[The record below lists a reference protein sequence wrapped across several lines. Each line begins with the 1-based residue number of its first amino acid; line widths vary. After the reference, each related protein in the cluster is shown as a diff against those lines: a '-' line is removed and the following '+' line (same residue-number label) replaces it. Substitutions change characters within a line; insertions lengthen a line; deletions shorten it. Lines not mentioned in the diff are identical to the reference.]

1 MATPKNVVELTRE
14 LVRINSMN
22 PPGRERE
29 CAYFVGRILQESG
42 LLVTYHEF
50 ADGRTSLIAR
60 LSGTGSKS
68 PLCFA
73 GHIDTVPLGAN
84 PWSKDPFAG
93 EISDGK
99 LYGRGSCDMKAGVAA
114 YVWIAQQLAKL
125 PKPKADLL
133 FIAVA
138 GEETGCQGSFHLV
151 QAKALG
157 SAGALVVAEPTS
169 NYPIIGHRGALW
181 LEVEA
186 TGVTAHGSMPHL
198 GVNAIYKAA
207 RAINKVANFKFDI
220 ASHPQLGAPT
230 YNVGTVQGGLN
241 INSVPDRAVFSIDL
255 RTIPGQVHE
264 EIQRELQRYLGDEV
278 TTRAVVDVPGVW
290 TEADNTWI
298 KEVFDIVTPIIGEGP
313 TKRGLPAFTDAAA
326 LTPGFGGVPTVILGP
341 GDTELAHRTDEYCR
355 VSKIEEVCHIYETI
369 VRHWCEL

>member
-114 YVWIAQQLAKL
+114 YVWIA
-125 PKPKADLL
+125 
-133 FIAVA
+133 
-138 GEETGCQGSFHLV
+138 
-151 QAKALG
+151 
-157 SAGALVVAEPTS
+157 
-169 NYPIIGHRGALW
+169 
-181 LEVEA
+181 
-186 TGVTAHGSMPHL
+186 
-198 GVNAIYKAA
+198 
-207 RAINKVANFKFDI
+207 
-220 ASHPQLGAPT
+220 
-230 YNVGTVQGGLN
+230 
-241 INSVPDRAVFSIDL
+241 
-255 RTIPGQVHE
+255 
-264 EIQRELQRYLGDEV
+264 
-278 TTRAVVDVPGVW
+278 
-290 TEADNTWI
+290 
-298 KEVFDIVTPIIGEGP
+298 
-313 TKRGLPAFTDAAA
+313 
-326 LTPGFGGVPTVILGP
+326 
-341 GDTELAHRTDEYCR
+341 
-355 VSKIEEVCHIYETI
+355 
-369 VRHWCEL
+369 